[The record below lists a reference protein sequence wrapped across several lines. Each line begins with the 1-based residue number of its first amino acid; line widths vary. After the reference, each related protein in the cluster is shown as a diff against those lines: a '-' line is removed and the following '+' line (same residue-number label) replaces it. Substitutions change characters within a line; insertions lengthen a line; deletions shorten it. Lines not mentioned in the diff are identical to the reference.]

1 MIYTDA
7 EALKELA
14 QRLKARYPNVIG
26 YVDTS
31 KIFFAFKGGDD
42 LPDWFEYEVLG
53 NQNQWTKFTDVSF
66 FESKEYCIA
75 ITYDFY
81 KKADGPLLEW
91 TLLDLLYSCSEKMD
105 GKLRRKDL
113 HEHSRVL
120 LTLNDLDIPILW
132 RNYTNIPPLLDNETV
147 SFQLEENDIL

>member
-7 EALKELA
+7 EVLKELA
-14 QRLKARYPNVIG
+14 QKLKARYPNVIG
-26 YVDTS
+26 YIDTS

-66 FESKEYCIA
+66 FEAKEYCIA

-113 HEHSRVL
+113 HEHSRIL